1 MSAFNFRWFN
11 TCIGTSLKYYVL
23 PEVGGLTRVS
33 CKISRFTKVKIDKTR
48 KNVFSKC
55 LSTRGVQPISSC
67 ELVRYNTETKNIDLN
82 ELTPHTHN
90 VERICGGRKKIIRI
104 EALCVCLHL
113 SLKKRILPQFEVQ
126 KQRLKERNFTSKRTR
141 TGREGEWATGWL

>member
-1 MSAFNFRWFN
+1 M
-11 TCIGTSLKYYVL
+11 
-23 PEVGGLTRVS
+23 TRVS

-82 ELTPHTHN
+82 ELTPHTQ
-90 VERICGGRKKIIRI
+90 RRKNMRGKKKNNSYRGF
-104 EALCVCLHL
+104 VCLL
-113 SLKKRILPQFEVQ
+113 ALELEKKNSPAI
-126 KQRLKERNFTSKRTR
+126 
-141 TGREGEWATGWL
+141 